1 MSLSSSSEDFK
12 DRSPAE
18 LEATV
23 VASKEDKEARFAS
36 IDEKRLM
43 RRIDWHM
50 LPIYC
55 FAYMWVR
62 LDLNNIANAGTM
74 NSEAGHSLKQVLS
87 LDAKQWAWVVSS
99 FYYTYLA
106 SEPIC
111 TIFVKLTSPSI
122 WLSRIMVS
130 WGIVMTC
137 MAAITTYGGAVAC
150 RVLLGLFE
158 GSFFTAMVYA
168 YSFWFSPSDMSTRI
182 LMLYV
187 ANASSGGFSGIF
199 AYAVSFADQLHG
211 LYGWQVLFILEGL
224 VTIAIGIAVFFVL
237 PDFPETSKWL
247 SPLEQEFVASR
258 LHRHA
263 PKKSDKTWDSKQ
275 ILIMFADP
283 TFYCFSLFWA
293 CWAVGA
299 WGISTVLPFVIK
311 DMGITDSAGTQLL
324 QIPPAATGIM
334 MCCVSAVLI
343 RKFKVSPFLCALGL
357 ILGVIV
363 ALAIMITVEPAGVRF
378 AAVCVISGAAPS
390 VYACLWPRRVAALR
404 GTSAAAFGIGIN
416 NAISQFSGL
425 VGPSLW
431 RSDYGPRYINS
442 AKGACGLVA
451 ADVVILLVTWWL
463 MEGDLS
469 RFPWLQK
476 QVLAQSQIT
485 EEDREAA
492 ARGETVG
499 EPERRA

>member
-18 LEATV
+18 IEATV
-23 VASKEDKEARFAS
+23 VEKEDRFAG
-36 IDEKRLM
+36 INEKALW

-74 NSEAGHSLKQVLS
+74 NSEAGHSLKQVLH
-87 LDAKQWAWVVSS
+87 LNAKQWAWVVSC
-99 FYYTYLA
+99 FYYLYLA
-106 SEPIC
+106 SEPVC
-111 TIFVKLTSPSI
+111 TIFVKMTSPSI
-122 WLSRIMVS
+122 WLSRIMIS
-130 WGIVMTC
+130 WGIVMAC
-137 MAAITTYGGAVAC
+137 MAAVTNYGGLIAC
-150 RVLLGLFE
+150 RLLLGLFE
-158 GSFFTAMVYA
+158 GSFFTAMIYA
-168 YSFWFSPSDMSTRI
+168 YSFWFTPTHMTTRI

-187 ANASSGGFSGIF
+187 ANASSGGFSGLF
-199 AYAVSFADQLHG
+199 AYAVSFADNANK

-224 VTIAIGIAVFFVL
+224 VTVAIGVAVFFVL

-247 SPLEQEFVASR
+247 SPLEQEYVVSL
-258 LHRHA
+258 LHRNA

-275 ILIMFADP
+275 ILAMFADP
-283 TFYCFSLFWA
+283 TFYCFSLWWA
-293 CWAVGA
+293 CWAVGC

-324 QIPPAATGIM
+324 QIPPAATGIF
-334 MCCVSAVLI
+334 MCCLSAYLI
-343 RKFKVSPFLCALGL
+343 RRRNFSPFLCTLGI

-363 ALAIMITVEPAGVRF
+363 AMVIVITVEPAGVRY
-378 AAVCVISGAAPS
+378 AAICVISGAAPS
-390 VYACLWPRRVAALR
+390 AYACLWPRRVAALR
-404 GTSAAAFGIGIN
+404 GTSATAFGIGIN
-416 NAISQFSGL
+416 NALSQFSGL

-451 ADVVILLVTWWL
+451 ADAVILLVIWWL

-476 QVLAQSQIT
+476 RVLAQSQIT

-492 ARGETVG
+492 ARGEVVG
-499 EPERRA
+499 EGEKR